1 MLNNY
6 RTIQKAGVHELE
18 IKKSR
23 FITNM
28 ARVQS
33 EPEAK
38 TFLEQIKKEHYKAT
52 HHCSAYMIGPKDDIQ
67 RANDDGEPSGTAGLP
82 MLESLK
88 LMKLQNVI
96 AVTTRYF
103 GGIKLGTG
111 GLIRAYSNS
120 VSEAAHAIGIV
131 EGTLQRLLQF
141 HLAYHQIDF
150 VLNYFKDSKYD
161 LEDTQYGADVAVSAY
176 IDTGDLEKVK
186 ADLIELLS
194 GQVDFTVGPERFREV
209 LITDKS

>member
-1 MLNNY
+1 
-6 RTIQKAGVHELE
+6 
-18 IKKSR
+18 
-23 FITNM
+23 
-28 ARVQS
+28 
-33 EPEAK
+33 
-38 TFLEQIKKEHYKAT
+38 
-52 HHCSAYMIGPKDDIQ
+52 
-67 RANDDGEPSGTAGLP
+67 

-131 EGTLQRLLQF
+131 RGTLQRLLQF
-141 HLAYHQIDF
+141 HLAYHQVDF
-150 VLNYFKDSKYD
+150 VLNYFKDSQYD
-161 LEDTQYGADVAVSAY
+161 LEDTQYGADVAVSTY

-194 GQVDFTVGPERFREV
+194 GQVAFTVGPERYREV
-209 LITDKS
+209 LVTAES